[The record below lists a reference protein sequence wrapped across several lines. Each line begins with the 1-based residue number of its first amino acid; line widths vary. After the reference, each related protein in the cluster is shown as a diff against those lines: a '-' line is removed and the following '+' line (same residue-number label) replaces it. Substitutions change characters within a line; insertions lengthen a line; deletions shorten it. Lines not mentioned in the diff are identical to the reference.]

1 MSAST
6 ACPSCDELRA
16 LLGGNLPD
24 DEQSRIT
31 GHLDRCAGC
40 QKTLEAIAVGDSAL
54 VAVLC
59 EACHDKPSSG
69 SAFWPA
75 VRELE
80 QPTASVTNTFT
91 PHGPSASETPL
102 EVKLDFLAPAEKPG
116 QLGKLAHFEVL
127 QVVGRGGMGVVL
139 HAFDPCLQRD
149 IAIKVLAPEL
159 AGNEL
164 ARKRFCREARTAA
177 RLSHDNLVAVH
188 SVDEDET
195 SELPFL
201 VMQYVAGEALDQR
214 LSRLGRLSIPEVVR
228 IGAQAAA
235 GLAAAHSIGLIHRD
249 IKPGNILLEASTDKV
264 KLTDFGLA
272 RAAEDV
278 RLTSTGFVSG
288 TPLYMSPEQ
297 ARGEEAD
304 HRSDLYSFGAV
315 MYEML
320 AARPPFEGKSPLA
333 VLRQVADE
341 PHPPVRGANPN
352 APDWLVAVIDR
363 LLEKNPDDRFQS
375 AAEVAE
381 LLRQE
386 YARLQP
392 QSPITSTALSSRRV
406 RALGPPR
413 RWPARLAIGAALVA
427 AGMVL
432 GGLLVWALGLSNN
445 SGGDAA
451 AVATPRMT
459 LNGNSGPVWSV
470 AFSPDGGTLA
480 MAIEDA
486 RVLLWDL
493 KGQRIAGTLTGHR
506 AAIWT
511 VDFSKDGS
519 RLVTASDDGDV
530 RLWDATTG
538 EPLATR
544 FIHAGSVRSVALSPD
559 GKQVAA
565 AGRTGTIYLWDLKLE
580 NTVWM
585 REQGGSAYA
594 VAFSPDGRTIA
605 SAGSNKEV
613 KLWDVATGHDRLT
626 LPGHNGPVYAVAYSP
641 DGRRLAS
648 ASWDG
653 TVRLWDA
660 DSGEPGPVLRGHEH
674 DVWSVSFGKDGKT
687 LASAGT
693 DGMVRLWDVESGR
706 ETASFKGHRT
716 AVHTVRFDGD
726 GERLASGARDG
737 TAKVWDVGRN

>member
-1 MSAST
+1 MSASAT
-6 ACPSCDELRA
+6 CPSCDELRA

-24 DEQSRIT
+24 DEQARIT
-31 GHLDRCAGC
+31 GHLDGCAGC
-40 QKTLEAIAVGDSAL
+40 QKTLEAMAVGDSAL

-59 EACHDKPSSG
+59 EACHDKPSSE

-75 VRELE
+75 VRKLE
-80 QPTASVTNTFT
+80 RPASSVTNTFT
-91 PHGPSASETPL
+91 PRDPIATETPL

-127 QVVGRGGMGVVL
+127 EVVGRGGMGVVL

-188 SVDEDET
+188 SVDEEET

-214 LSRLGRLSIPEVVR
+214 LTRMGQLPIPEVVR

-249 IKPGNILLEASTDKV
+249 IKPGNILLEANTDKV

-341 PHPPVRGANPN
+341 PHPPVRDANPD

-375 AAEVAE
+375 AGEVAE

-392 QSPITSTALSSRRV
+392 QAPLATSAISSRRV
-406 RALGPPR
+406 RALESRR
-413 RWPARLAIGAALVA
+413 RWPARLAIAAALIA
-427 AGMVL
+427 LGMVI
-432 GGLLVWALGLSNN
+432 GGLLVWALGLSRN
-445 SGGDAA
+445 SAA
-451 AVATPRMT
+451 DNSAVATPRMT
-459 LNGNSGPVWSV
+459 LNGNSGTVWSV
-470 AFSPDGGTLA
+470 AFSPNGDTLA
-480 MAIEDA
+480 MAIEDG

-519 RLVTASDDGDV
+519 RIVTASDDGDV
-530 RLWDATTG
+530 RLWDAATG

-544 FIHAGSVRSVALSPD
+544 LIHAGSVRSVALSPD

-585 REQGGSAYA
+585 REQEGSAYA

-613 KLWDVATGHDRLT
+613 KLWDVGSGRVRVTLTGHT
-626 LPGHNGPVYAVAYSP
+626 GPVYAVSYSP
-641 DGRRLAS
+641 DGRRVAT
-648 ASWDG
+648 AGWDG
-653 TVRLWDA
+653 TVRIFDA

-674 DVWSVSFGKDGKT
+674 DVWSVSFGKEGKT

-706 ETASFKGHRT
+706 EIEAFKGHRT
-716 AVHTVRFDGD
+716 AAHTVRFDRE
-726 GERLASGARDG
+726 GERLASAGRDG